1 VSDTDVTGSSDDV
14 TGGPDTGTQATGAGT
29 GVALDDPSVPA
40 ITDTDTDTD
49 VDAEDE
55 DVDAEDEDVDAEDE
69 DDVAED
75 AGEDEGE
82 EYPTADRRSR
92 RGPSLKRLEEEGEVA
107 ADYLEELLDITD
119 LDGDIDIDVE
129 NGRASVAIV
138 AEGGADRQL
147 RRLVGPRG
155 EVLEALQELARL
167 AVQAATGERSRL
179 MLDVAGFRAAR
190 RRVLEDVAARACQEV
205 QRGGQPVR
213 LEPMSAFER
222 KVVHDVVASAG
233 LRSESEGEDPGRR
246 VVVFPAKA

>member
-1 VSDTDVTGSSDDV
+1 MSDTDVTGASDGVAEGASD
-14 TGGPDTGTQATGAGT
+14 GMKSAGT
-29 GVALDDPSVPA
+29 GVAVEDPTPSASSEVGVDQAEPVDD
-40 ITDTDTDTD
+40 IDDI
-49 VDAEDE
+49 DE
-55 DVDAEDEDVDAEDE
+55 DDDDAGDEDE
-69 DDVAED
+69 DDESED
-75 AGEDEGE
+75 SEDGEGGRSS
-82 EYPTADRRSR
+82 RRSR
-92 RGPSLKRLEEEGEVA
+92 RSPSLKRLEEEGEVA

-138 AEGGADRQL
+138 AEGSADRQL
-147 RRLVGPRG
+147 RRLVGSKG

-190 RRVLEDVAARACQEV
+190 RRALEDVAARACQEV

-222 KVVHDVVASAG
+222 KVVHDVVAEAG